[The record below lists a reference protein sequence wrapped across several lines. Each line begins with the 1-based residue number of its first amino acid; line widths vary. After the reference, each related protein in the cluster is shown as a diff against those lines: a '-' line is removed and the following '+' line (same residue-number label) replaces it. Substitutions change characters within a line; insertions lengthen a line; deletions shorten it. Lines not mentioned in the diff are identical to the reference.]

1 MGKQY
6 RVKCREIDNTGKGL
20 VTFNQSAFAVPY
32 LLDGET
38 AKIELVYGKD
48 RQSTTAK
55 LAEIETASPD
65 RRAPVCPAFS
75 RCGGCQL
82 QHMHYEKQL
91 AIKQTMAERLLGDF
105 TKQASSTGKSGM
117 KQQSTS
123 CAAVSPIIGAKNPY
137 HYRHKIHATFLR
149 TRQGMKLGIY
159 EENTHRVIDV
169 KDCAIQNKTAN
180 AILKTIRSLAD
191 RFRLTAYNEDT
202 RQGLLRH
209 VLIRCGYH
217 TGQVM
222 VVFVLGTTNF
232 PGKAGFIEALRKAH
246 PEITTIVQNINNKK
260 TSMVLG
266 EQETVLYGNGWIED
280 SLCGLTFR
288 ISPKSFYQVNPE
300 QTELLYQ
307 TAMQFA
313 GLTGNETILDTY
325 CGTGTIGL
333 IASRQSARVIGVESN
348 AAAVRDAVANA
359 RANQIEN
366 AEFIC
371 EDAGA
376 FMKKTTTTPDV
387 VFMDPPRSGSDEA
400 FLRALAELAPARIV
414 YISCNMQTQAR
425 DLAYLTTHGYQ
436 VNKIQPV
443 DLFPW
448 TEHVETVAL
457 LSNERNQ
464 HYNISVK
471 ADVDASL
478 QA

>member
-6 RVKCREIDNTGKGL
+6 RVKCREIDYTGKGI
-20 VTFNQSAFAVPY
+20 VTFNQSNFTISG

-38 AKIELVYGKD
+38 AKIELIYGKD
-48 RQSTTAK
+48 RKSTTAR
-55 LAEIETASPD
+55 LAELETASPD
-65 RRAPVCPAFS
+65 RRDPVCPLFS
-75 RCGGCQL
+75 KCGGCQL

-91 AIKQTMAERLLGDF
+91 AIKQAAAEHFLGCYT
-105 TKQASSTGKSGM
+105 TKNNKTDSS
-117 KQQSTS
+117 S
-123 CAAVSPIIGAKNPY
+123 CDAISPIIGAKHPY
-137 HYRHKIHATFLR
+137 NYRHKIHATFFR
-149 TRQGMKLGIY
+149 TRQGIKLGIY

-180 AILKTIRSLAD
+180 AILKTIRNLANQ
-191 RFRLTAYNEDT
+191 FHLSVYNEDT

-217 TGQVM
+217 TGQIM
-222 VVFVLGTTNF
+222 VVLVLGTTNF
-232 PGKAGFIEALRKAH
+232 PGKNGFAEALRKAH

-266 EQETVLYGNGWIED
+266 DQETTLYGNGWIED

-307 TAMQFA
+307 TAMDFA
-313 GLTGNETILDTY
+313 ELTGTETILDTY

-333 IASRQSARVIGVESN
+333 IASRHAGSVIGVESN
-348 AAAVRDAVANA
+348 AAAVRDAIANA
-359 RANQIEN
+359 RANQITN
-366 AEFIC
+366 TEFIH
-371 EDAGA
+371 EDAGTY
-376 FMKKTTTTPDV
+376 MKHSTVSPDV

-400 FLRALAELAPARIV
+400 FLSALSRLAPKQII

-425 DLAYLTTHGYQ
+425 DLAYLAKHGYKINQ
-436 VNKIQPV
+436 IQPV

-448 TEHVETVAL
+448 TEHCECVV
-457 LSNERNQ
+457 SMSR
-464 HYNISVK
+464 
-471 ADVDASL
+471 VDK
-478 QA
+478 